1 MNAEKEFEEVKKQVT
16 ALRDE
21 IKNMRASVRGLLNKA
36 EVMQQSPEWTAYCE
50 AEANDV
56 LHDLYI
62 DDLRAELNLL
72 YTGAAYHEN
81 EFTEIISNLKQ

>member
-1 MNAEKEFEEVKKQVT
+1 MNAEKEFEEIKKQVT

-21 IKNMRASVRGLLNKA
+21 IKSMRASVRGLLNKA
-36 EVMQQSPEWTAYCE
+36 EALQQSPEWTAYCE
-50 AEANDV
+50 AETNDV

-72 YTGAAYHEN
+72 YTDVAYHED